1 MKNGAVR
8 FILVFCFLSSV
19 AARGKSAWDQLR
31 IGMPEFEAEAMLG
44 PPLLRSAGQDFAGW
58 DPTTLAPSWCFMVL

>member
-19 AARGKSAWDQLR
+19 AARGASAWDQLR
-31 IGMPEFEAEAMLG
+31 TVTFLPKPNRYLPAAE
-44 PPLLRSAGQDFAGW
+44 RR
-58 DPTTLAPSWCFMVL
+58 APITPAVGR